1 MPELRAID
9 GGKAKRAAKVAETRI
24 LECPCGCRTFVEAR
38 TGILIDKDGKVV
50 HKGALTRRCVSCAKL
65 VN

>member
-1 MPELRAID
+1 MTGLRVID
-9 GGKAKRAAKVAETRI
+9 GGKKAKRMAEARI
-24 LECPCGCRTFVEAR
+24 LECECTCRTFVEAR

-50 HKGALTRRCVSCAKL
+50 HKGALTRHCVSCGKL